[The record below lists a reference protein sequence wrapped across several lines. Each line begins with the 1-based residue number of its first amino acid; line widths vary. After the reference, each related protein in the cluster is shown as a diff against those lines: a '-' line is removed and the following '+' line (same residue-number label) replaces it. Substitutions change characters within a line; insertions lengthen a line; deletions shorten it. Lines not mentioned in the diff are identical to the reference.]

1 MIRSPR
7 WSPLATL
14 LATAAIVFAACA
26 GTTASTAPS
35 TAASAPASSAPTA
48 AASASAAAFT
58 PIQYP
63 ETGEAPCAQAAA
75 PDAKHNPY
83 VGEFKKISAPD
94 ARTVVFDLCNPDVS
108 FLSKIAFIT
117 FAINDADWLKANIDP
132 AATTQKIVTTMNG
145 TGPYKLNAWNRGQD
159 VTYDAYD
166 GYWGTNKAQT
176 PKAILRWNKEAAQ
189 RLVEL
194 QAGTVDGIDNV
205 GPTDFA
211 TVEGDANLQLKPRT
225 GLNVFYLGFNNT
237 FEPWKSEAV
246 RQAIAK
252 GIDRKRIVDTF
263 YPGGSTVADY
273 FTPCEIANGCV
284 GPKWYDFDAAAAKQE
299 LTAAGFDFSKTYKL
313 HFRPAV
319 RGYLPDPPVIAT
331 EIQAQ
336 LKNNLG
342 INVQLDQR
350 DDTTYLDEAAAGKLD
365 GIQMLGWGADYPD
378 QTNFV
383 GYHFGAGAS
392 KQFGDKHPDLVAAL
406 DEGARGTSDA
416 AREPAYTKVNEL
428 IKQHVPM
435 IPIAHGGSAVAFR
448 ADVTGGHSSPLTNE
462 QFAVMKAGDRPQLV
476 FSQNG
481 EPGGLYCADE
491 TDGEALRACDQT
503 MEGLYG
509 YEIAGTAVIPV
520 LAEKCEP
527 NAELTTW
534 TCTLKSGVTFHDGS
548 SFDADDVVTSYA
560 VQWDAD
566 HPLHKGRTGDFTY
579 MSSLFGL
586 LNPPVPKPAS

>member
-1 MIRSPR
+1 MTRSPR
-7 WSPLATL
+7 WSPLAVFA
-14 LATAAIVFAACA
+14 ATIAIVFAACS
-26 GTTASTAPS
+26 GSTASTAPS
-35 TAASAPASSAPTA
+35 TAASAAATTAP
-48 AASASAAAFT
+48 ASAAAFAAMT
-58 PIQYP
+58 YP
-63 ETGEAPCAQAAA
+63 ETGEAPCAQTAA
-75 PDAKHNPY
+75 PDATHNPY
-83 VGEFKKISAPD
+83 AGEFKKISAPD
-94 ARTVVFDLCNPDVS
+94 ARTVVFDLCGSDVA
-108 FLSKIAFIT
+108 FLSKIAFSS
-117 FAINDADWLKANIDP
+117 FAINDAGWLKANIDP
-132 AATTQKIVTTMNG
+132 AGTTQKIVSAVNG
-145 TGPYKLNAWNRGQD
+145 TGPYKLSAWNRGQD
-159 VTYDAYD
+159 VTYAAFD
-166 GYWGTNKAQT
+166 GYWGTKALT
-176 PKAILRWNKEAAQ
+176 PTAILRWNKEAAQ

-211 TVEGDANLQLKPRT
+211 TVQGDANLQLLPRT
-225 GLNVFYLGFNNT
+225 GTNVFYLGFNNT
-237 FEPWKSEAV
+237 FKPWDNEAV

-263 YPGGSTVADY
+263 YPGGSEVADY
-273 FTPCEIANGCV
+273 FTPCAIANGCV
-284 GPKWYDFDAAAAKQE
+284 GPKWYDFDATAAKQE

-313 HFRPAV
+313 HYRPAV

-336 LKNNLG
+336 LKKNLG
-342 INVQLDQR
+342 ILIELDQR

-392 KQFGDKHPDLVAAL
+392 KQFGDKYPDLVAAL
-406 DEGARGTSDA
+406 DEGAKGTSDA
-416 AREPAYTKVNEL
+416 TREPAYTKVNEL

-448 ADVTGGHSSPLTNE
+448 ADVEGAHSSPLTNE
-462 QFAVMKAGDRPQLV
+462 QFSVMKAGDRQQLV

-491 TDGEALRACDQT
+491 TDGESLRACDQT

-509 YEIAGTAVIPV
+509 YKIAGTETVPV
-520 LAEKCEP
+520 LADKCEA
-527 NAELTTW
+527 NADFTTW

-548 SFDADDVVTSYA
+548 SFDADDVVTSFA

-566 HPLHKGRTGDFTY
+566 NPLHKGRTSAFTY
-579 MSSLFGL
+579 MSSLFGF

>member
-7 WSPLATL
+7 WSPLA
-14 LATAAIVFAACA
+14 AFVAIVAIVFAACG

-35 TAASAPASSAPTA
+35 SAASVAPTTAPASASAPAFTA
-48 AASASAAAFT
+48 MN
-58 PIQYP
+58 YP
-63 ETGEAPCAQAAA
+63 ETGEAPCGEAAA
-75 PDAKHNPY
+75 PDATHDKY
-83 VGEFKKISAPD
+83 GGEFKKISAPD
-94 ARTVVFDLCNPDVS
+94 ARTVVFDLCGSDVA
-108 FLSKIAFIT
+108 FLSKIAFSS
-117 FAINDADWLKANIDP
+117 FAINDAGWLASHIDP
-132 AATTQKIVTTMNG
+132 AATDNQKIVSEANG
-145 TGPYKLNAWNRGQD
+145 TGPYKVKAWNRGQD
-159 VTYDAYD
+159 VTYEAYD
-166 GYWGTNKAQT
+166 GYWGTKALT
-176 PKAILRWNKEAAQ
+176 PTAILRWNKEAAQ

-211 TVEGDANLQLKPRT
+211 TVQGDANLQLKPRT

-237 FEPWKSEAV
+237 YKPWDNEAV

-263 YPGGSTVADY
+263 YPGGSEVADY
-273 FTPCEIANGCV
+273 FTPCDIPNGCV

-299 LTAAGFDFSKTYKL
+299 LTAAGFDFSKSYKL

-336 LKNNLG
+336 LKANLG
-342 INVQLDQR
+342 ITIELDQQ
-350 DDTTYLDEAAAGKLD
+350 DDTTYLDNAAAGLLD

-392 KQFGDKHPDLVAAL
+392 KQFGDKYPDLVAAL
-406 DEGARGTSDA
+406 DEGAKGTSDA

-428 IKQHVPM
+428 IKTHVPM
-435 IPIAHGGSAVAFR
+435 IPIAHGGSAMAYR
-448 ADVTGGHSSPLTNE
+448 ADVAGAHSSPLTNE
-462 QFAVMKAGDRPQLV
+462 QFAVMQAGDRPQLV

-509 YEIAGTAVIPV
+509 YEIGGTAAIPI
-520 LAEKCEP
+520 LADKCEP
-527 NAELTTW
+527 NADFTSW

-548 SFDADDVVTSYA
+548 SFDADDVVTSFA

-566 HPLHKGRTGDFTY
+566 NPLHKGRTGDFTY
-579 MSSLFGL
+579 FSSLFGGF
-586 LNPPVPKPAS
+586 LNPPVPAAS

>member
-1 MIRSPR
+1 MTRSPR
-7 WSPLATL
+7 WSPFAVFAATI
-14 LATAAIVFAACA
+14 AIVFAACS
-26 GTTASTAPS
+26 GTTASSAPT
-35 TAASAPASSAPTA
+35 TAASAPAASTPASAP
-48 AASASAAAFT
+48 AFT
-58 PIQYP
+58 AMTYP
-63 ETGEAPCAQAAA
+63 ATGEAPCAQTAA
-75 PDAKHNPY
+75 PDATHNPY
-83 VGEFKKISAPD
+83 AGEFKKISAPD
-94 ARTVVFDLCNPDVS
+94 ARTVVFDLCGSDVA
-108 FLSKIAFIT
+108 FLSKIAFSS
-117 FAINDADWLKANIDP
+117 FAINDAGWLAANIDP
-132 AATTQKIVTTMNG
+132 AGTTQKIVSAVNG
-145 TGPYKLNAWNRGQD
+145 TGPYKLDAWNRGQD
-159 VTYDAYD
+159 VTFSAYD
-166 GYWGTNKAQT
+166 GYWGTKALT
-176 PKAILRWNKEAAQ
+176 PTAILRWNKEAAQ

-211 TVEGDANLQLKPRT
+211 TVQGDPNLQLKPRT

-237 FEPWKSEAV
+237 FKPWDNEAV
-246 RQAIAK
+246 RVAIAK

-263 YPGGSTVADY
+263 YPGGSEVADY
-273 FTPCEIANGCV
+273 FTPCAISNGCV

-313 HFRPAV
+313 HYRPAV

-336 LKNNLG
+336 LKKNLG
-342 INVQLDQR
+342 ITVELDQR

-392 KQFGDKHPDLVAAL
+392 KQFGDKYPDLVAAL
-406 DEGARGTSDA
+406 DEGAKGTSDA
-416 AREPAYTKVNEL
+416 SREPAYTKVNEL

-448 ADVTGGHSSPLTNE
+448 ADVEGAHSSPLTNE
-462 QFAVMKAGDRPQLV
+462 QFSVMKAADRPQLV

-491 TDGEALRACDQT
+491 TDGESLRACDQT

-509 YEIAGTAVIPV
+509 YEIAGTAAVPV
-520 LAEKCEP
+520 LADKCEG
-527 NAELTTW
+527 NADFTTW

-548 SFDADDVVTSYA
+548 SFDSDDVLTSFA

-566 HPLHKGRTGDFTY
+566 NPLHKGRTSAFTY
-579 MSSLFGL
+579 MSSLFGF
-586 LNPPVPKPAS
+586 LNPPVPPPAS